1 MFQISAIAIFFI
13 LQIIGLGF
21 FLISLIPATIASKR
35 NWFSS
40 FWLGFAGLIG
50 ILQIWHFFFAVN
62 WILLAL
68 ISVLSFIGWIRIHKK
83 GLQSVFSGKIW
94 VWIVVTLVF
103 FMLSNHAI
111 FSQPGYDLGLYHM
124 QTVKWFNQ
132 FPIVTGLG
140 NLQHR
145 LAFNSS
151 NYLYAAFMNTS
162 FFQGTGYYTAT
173 LILAIMLIMES
184 LSSIKKWLAKDF
196 PITKFTFYEI
206 MLFPIIFW
214 QIGNQPFSGYPA
226 DMTIFIVQ
234 LVVFGMLLRL
244 WDVTTDE
251 QHFRALFFQIL
262 ILTAAAI
269 TIKLSSA
276 VFGILIIAVIFAR
289 GYHCFGKFVFLK
301 RNSLALIGILSFW
314 GIPWLLR
321 NVILS
326 GFLLYPSTILS
337 VAVPWKMPN
346 YLVQDIQT
354 GISTWARTNSGHLN
368 YSADFKWFFLW
379 LKQFV
384 FEARSAFILAV
395 ILIVA
400 VLFLSLQKKNRGI
413 QFKDYFPF
421 LLLILVSL
429 AAWFISAPTYRFSGA
444 LIWIFLILSILMLIE
459 WVTVNYSSETAWKT
473 SIIMLLFLFF
483 LLPNGL
489 SRDFSFSTVV
499 TAAPETQIAQ
509 RNQSLE
515 RMEVKTT
522 ASGLKVNIP
531 AEGES
536 CWNLPLPCT
545 TPNDFL
551 VGLRLIDPDN
561 MVRGFRISGNQIGG
575 EVFSPFPESFD
586 IDHYFL
592 QAFAQRQG
600 DFQLIN
606 DRVLFTMRLSCQN

>member
-1 MFQISAIAIFFI
+1 
-13 LQIIGLGF
+13 
-21 FLISLIPATIASKR
+21 
-35 NWFSS
+35 
-40 FWLGFAGLIG
+40 
-50 ILQIWHFFFAVN
+50 
-62 WILLAL
+62 
-68 ISVLSFIGWIRIHKK
+68 
-83 GLQSVFSGKIW
+83 
-94 VWIVVTLVF
+94 
-103 FMLSNHAI
+103 
-111 FSQPGYDLGLYHM
+111 
-124 QTVKWFNQ
+124 
-132 FPIVTGLG
+132 
-140 NLQHR
+140 
-145 LAFNSS
+145 
-151 NYLYAAFMNTS
+151 MNTS

-173 LILAIMLIMES
+173 LILAIMLILES
-184 LSSIKKWLAKDF
+184 LTSIKKWLSKDF
-196 PITKFTFYEI
+196 PMTKFTLYEI
-206 MLFPIIFW
+206 MLLPIILW

-234 LVVFGMLLRL
+234 LVIFGMMLRL
-244 WDVTTDE
+244 WDVTTNE
-251 QHFRALFFQIL
+251 QQFRELSMQIL

-289 GYHCFGKFVFLK
+289 GYHCFGKFVFIK
-301 RNSLALIGILSFW
+301 RNSLALIGILSCW

-326 GFLLYPSTILS
+326 GFLLYPSTVLS
-337 VAVPWKMPN
+337 IDVPWKMPN

-384 FEARSAFILAV
+384 YEARSAMILTV
-395 ILIVA
+395 ILIFA
-400 VLFLSLQKKNRGI
+400 ILFLSLQKKYRAI
-413 QFKDYFPF
+413 QFKNYLSFF
-421 LLLILVSL
+421 LLIIISL
-429 AAWFISAPTYRFSGA
+429 AAWFMSAPTYRFSGA
-444 LIWIFLILSILMLIE
+444 IIWIFLIMIVLMLME
-459 WVTVNYSSETAWKT
+459 WVTVNHSSETAWKT

-499 TAAPETQIAQ
+499 TAASETQIAQ
-509 RNQSLE
+509 LNQPLE

-551 VGLRLIDPDN
+551 VGLRLIDPDD
-561 MVRGFRISGNQIGG
+561 MVRGFQVS
-575 EVFSPFPESFD
+575 EK
-586 IDHYFL
+586 
-592 QAFAQRQG
+592 
-600 DFQLIN
+600 
-606 DRVLFTMRLSCQN
+606 